1 MEKLKGST
9 DVGKYGMVST
19 ASAQATKAGV
29 EILKAGGNAFDAAT
43 AIGYA
48 LGVSEPQASGIG
60 GQSMALIYHAK
71 TKKYIALDGS
81 SYAPYHIQ
89 PEAMPKSP
97 VKLGLKATTLPSS
110 VAFYG
115 YLLDAY
121 GSMPLKTVL
130 KPAIALGEE
139 GIKVTPLIHRLLKA
153 NRKELLK
160 DETITK
166 RFFKDG
172 EPLEVGAT
180 LFQPELAACMRRL
193 SEAGWKDFYTGVT
206 AERIV
211 RDMENRG
218 GWLRQEDFSQI
229 PIPLERPVLTGR
241 YRKFGLI
248 TFPPPGAGRVLLQ
261 VMNILEHFD
270 PKRLD
275 LDTPYGNLVLALAF
289 QLTLSDRRRLPQH
302 PDIYFQKTQK
312 TMRDKKYAAEVMNTI
327 EDLLTRLDM
336 DETML
341 APKTSGETTHFSVAD
356 RFGNLVSVTQSI
368 ELVFGAKRMADS
380 LGFFYNNY
388 MNAFDYT
395 DRTHPYYLLP
405 RNRPWS
411 SVAPTIVTLRNRPRL
426 VLGSPG
432 SARISTTLAQVLLR
446 YLDQGFSLQEAIEA
460 PRFHT
465 SHEKRL
471 QLEYPR
477 FEPSILS
484 GFEHMGFKLKKRGAY
499 SFYLGCVQAIELPH
513 GKNRFQFVG
522 VADPRRDGT
531 AKAPH
536 PEKKGKTV

>member
-1 MEKLKGST
+1 MEKRIVSK

-19 ASAQATKAGV
+19 ASAPATKAGV
-29 EILKAGGNAFDAAT
+29 EILKAGGNAFDAAI

-71 TKKYIALDGS
+71 TKKYAALDGS
-81 SYAPYHIQ
+81 SYAPYHFQ
-89 PEAMPKSP
+89 PASMPESP
-97 VKLGLKATTLPSS
+97 VKSGLRATTLPSS

-121 GSMPLKTVL
+121 GSMPIHEVL
-130 KPAIALGEE
+130 NPAITLCEE
-139 GIKVTPLIHRLLKA
+139 GVEVTPLIHRLLKA
-153 NRKELLK
+153 NQKELLK
-160 DETITK
+160 DATIAR

-172 EPLEVGAT
+172 APLTPGA
-180 LFQPELAACMRRL
+180 LLVQPELASCMRRL
-193 SEAGWKDFYTGVT
+193 SEAGWKDFYTGAT

-211 RDMENRG
+211 QDMERRG

-229 PIPLERPVLTGR
+229 PIPLERPVLTGK
-241 YRKFGLI
+241 YRKYGI
-248 TFPPPGAGRVLLQ
+248 VTFPPPGAGRVLIQ
-261 VMNILEHFD
+261 VMNILEHFEAG
-270 PKRLD
+270 RID
-275 LDTPYGNLVLALAF
+275 LMTPYGNLVLALAF

-312 TMRDKKYAAEVMNTI
+312 TMRDKTYAAEVTATI
-327 EDLLTRLDM
+327 EDLLTHLDGA
-336 DETML
+336 DGPPV
-341 APKTSGETTHFSVAD
+341 PKTSGETTHFSVAD
-356 RFGNLVSVTQSI
+356 RFGNIVSVTQSI

-388 MNAFDYT
+388 MNAFDYK

-411 SVAPTIVTLRNRPRL
+411 SVAPTIITVRKRPRL

-446 YLDQGFSLQEAIEA
+446 YLDQGFTLEDAIAA

-471 QLEYPR
+471 QLEHPR
-477 FEPSILS
+477 FEKSVADA
-484 GFEHMGFKLKKRGAY
+484 FEHMGFKLKKRDAY

-531 AKAPH
+531 ASAPRGKA
-536 PEKKGKTV
+536 EDKNR